1 MSHITPKSYYD
12 LQKRLDG
19 APQGAPSSDVL
30 FKILEILFTER
41 EAKLVTQL
49 PYNYFT
55 DKKASKIWKLPIEE
69 TRKILEELAD
79 KGILLDSSNN
89 DIQRYVLAPP
99 MAGFFEFSLMR
110 TDGRF
115 DRKILS
121 ELYYQYITKEDDFA
135 RQLLTLKPS
144 IARTFPAEESLPP
157 KNIVLD
163 YERASHI
170 IKTASCITVG
180 TCYCR
185 HKMEHLGKACNNPQ
199 RVCLTFNGAAESLSR
214 HKIAEEISK
223 DEALKILDECVSLG
237 LVQIGDNVQDS
248 VSWICNCC
256 SCCCEGMLAKKKFKE
271 AFDLTSNFI
280 SINMQEKCLACGLC
294 IKKCPVDA
302 ISIEEK
308 NGKKYAKVNFSQC
321 IGCGVCVKFCPSK
334 SLILKRKN
342 KISLVPKDGFERI
355 LMSAIDSGTLQN
367 YIFDNP
373 SLLSHSILKT
383 IIGYIL
389 SLPPTKQLLAKRQL
403 RSRFLNMLT
412 KTKHYNAFD
421 KLGNEVKKTNYN
433 HDEIEK
439 ITPKA

>member
-1 MSHITPKSYYD
+1 MSHITPKSFYD

-19 APQGAPSSDVL
+19 APQGAPSSDIL
-30 FKILEILFTER
+30 FEILEILFSEK

-55 DKKASKIWKLPIEE
+55 DKKASAIWKLSIEE

-79 KGILLDSSNN
+79 KGILLDIRSE
-89 DIQRYVLAPP
+89 DLQHYILAPP

-121 ELYYQYITKEDDFA
+121 ELFYQYITKEDNFSKK
-135 RQLLTLKPS
+135 LFTLKPS
-144 IARTFPAEESLPP
+144 IGRVFPMEESLPP
-157 KNIVLD
+157 KVIVLD

-170 IKTASCITVG
+170 IKTANCITVG

-199 RVCLTFNGAAESLSR
+199 RVCLSFNGAAESLTR
-214 HKIAEEISK
+214 HKIAEEINK
-223 DEALKILDECVSLG
+223 DEALDILNECVNLG
-237 LVQIGDNVQDS
+237 LVQMGDNVQDG
-248 VSWICNCC
+248 VNWICNCC
-256 SCCCEGMLAKKKFKE
+256 SCCCEGILARKKFKE

-280 SINMQEKCLACGLC
+280 SVNIPEKCLACGLC

-308 NGKKYAKVNFSQC
+308 NGGKYAKVNSSQC
-321 IGCGVCVKFCPSK
+321 IGCGICVKFCPSK
-334 SLILKRKN
+334 SLFLKRKN

-355 LMSAIDSGTLQN
+355 IMSAIDSGTLQN

-373 SLLSHSILKT
+373 SLLSHSILKR

-389 SLPPTKQLLAKRQL
+389 SLPPSKQLLAQKQL
-403 RSRFLNMLT
+403 RSRFLNILT

-421 KLGNEVKKTNYN
+421 KLGDENVELNYN
-433 HDEIEK
+433 HEEIKK
-439 ITPKA
+439 ITLK